1 MGLRNWYGCGAWRLR
16 RVVVAGSSRQLKEKG
31 VQWGVE
37 AACNGIKFGQD
48 GLKEVLN
55 SH

>member
-16 RVVVAGSSRQLKEKG
+16 RVVVAGSSRQSEEKG
-31 VQWGVE
+31 VQLGVE
-37 AACNGIKFGQD
+37 AACSGIKFGQD
-48 GLKEVLN
+48 DLKAVLG